1 MSDSDKP
8 DTQELILKQLKS
20 IKIALCLV
28 VVIMLLLSGVI
39 VVGGVVVGIASLR
52 GGDHYADEDGYE
64 TGMKTSDGYTDHSTG
79 EAVRIQYNEVHV
91 DPTSVTTSSPETVTN
106 KAIQINQPIS
116 RVE

>member
-39 VVGGVVVGIASLR
+39 VVGGVVVGIAASKSN
-52 GGDHYADEDGYE
+52 DHYDVYADTGAKVED
-64 TGMKTSDGYTDHSTG
+64 MNMDADHPSARTG
-79 EAVRIQYNEVHV
+79 E
-91 DPTSVTTSSPETVTN
+91 
-106 KAIQINQPIS
+106 
-116 RVE
+116 

>member
-8 DTQELILKQLKS
+8 DTQALILKQLKS

-39 VVGGVVVGIASLR
+39 VVGGVVVGIAAFS

-64 TGMKTSDGYTDHSTG
+64 TMAADAEYVEDMPMDADHPS
-79 EAVRIQYNEVHV
+79 AR
-91 DPTSVTTSSPETVTN
+91 TTE
-106 KAIQINQPIS
+106 
-116 RVE
+116 